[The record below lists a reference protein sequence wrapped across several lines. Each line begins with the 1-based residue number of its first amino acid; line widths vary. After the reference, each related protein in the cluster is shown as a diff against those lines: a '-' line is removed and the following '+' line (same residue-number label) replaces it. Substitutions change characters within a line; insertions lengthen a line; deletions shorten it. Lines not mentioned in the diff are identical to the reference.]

1 MRILSRFLA
10 KLSRSNEAL
19 PGALRGGLAASIV
32 LASSV
37 AAAQPTPAK
46 PPATAPATAKPTAP
60 AAKPAAKP
68 TAKPTKADQTGDA
81 AAGAQAGAGAAAP
94 AQPAPAQPAPKAD
107 EPLMPPDPA
116 TSGATGAGAAGTIT
130 VAPAAPAPTTPLP
143 APATPEPKPAAVA
156 AEPDKDLVKI
166 GGERPANNGDV
177 GARPSDVYAEDW
189 WTQARPV
196 FEIHGY
202 YRVRSE
208 LFHNFALGRKDQ
220 VTSLWPQ
227 PADNDYTAPDGTQVS
242 AGGRQTANT
251 GICGANPL
259 TGKGTPCQD
268 NTQAGANMRFRINP
282 ELHISDNLRV
292 MAQLD
297 LLDNVVL
304 GSTPE
309 GYFNVPS
316 ANGGFQVGSRG
327 GYTPTGA
334 FASTQWAPVAGVNS
348 TTNSI
353 TVKRAWG
360 EYVTPI
366 GLLRFGRM
374 PSHWGLGMLANAG
387 DGHDS
392 DWQSTS
398 DRIMLVTGVKK
409 WDLYFAA
416 AWDFANEGP
425 TSARLGQQQGQ
436 PYDLNQ
442 LDDVNQFVL
451 VAARRRNPELQRLE
465 LAKGEAVVNGGVYF
479 VFRNQVLASDQ
490 SGRNNES
497 KSPTIGGDA
506 STSQISDAV
515 RAGLTRRN
523 ARAYIPDLWL
533 QFLYRKFRFEAE
545 AALIYGSMDSLQP
558 LNGGGGYDEKLG
570 DWKIRQFGLA
580 TQSEFRAM
588 EDKLR
593 IQFGFGYATGDS
605 DLDSLAP
612 QDNALQAQRTN
623 NRSYS
628 EFRFH
633 PDYRVDLIL
642 FRNIL
647 TRVEGAYYFRPS
659 VEYDFTRDRNGQ
671 RLGGGGALIWSRASE
686 FVQTPGHARDL
697 GVELDFQLYYQS
709 KDGALNDDPDKMGG
723 FFTSL
728 QYGVMFPLAGFNYLP
743 GELARAS
750 AQQQGLTTDKLGL
763 DTATAQVLRWY
774 LGILF

>member
-19 PGALRGGLAASIV
+19 PGVLRGGLAFSIV

-37 AAAQPTPAK
+37 AAAQP
-46 PPATAPATAKPTAP
+46 APAKPTAP
-60 AAKPAAKP
+60 IKPTAPARPAKPAGAKP
-68 TAKPTKADQTGDA
+68 APPKTDAAKADQAGGA
-81 AAGAQAGAGAAAP
+81 AAGAQVGGDAAAAP
-94 AQPAPAQPAPKAD
+94 VPAAPAPKVD
-107 EPLMPPDPA
+107 EPLLPPE
-116 TSGATGAGAAGTIT
+116 TGTIT
-130 VAPAAPAPTTPLP
+130 VAPAAAPTAPTTPAPAPTTPAP
-143 APATPEPKPAAVA
+143 APVDEPAKEDKP
-156 AEPDKDLVKI
+156 LVKI
-166 GGERPANNGDV
+166 GGDHPMGASDV

-202 YRVRSE
+202 YRVRAE
-208 LFHNFALGRKDQ
+208 LFHNFALGRKDEANP
-220 VTSLWPQ
+220 LWPQ
-227 PADNDYTAPDGTQVS
+227 PADNEYTGVLPNGTSKLHAV
-242 AGGRQTANT
+242 TL
-251 GICGANPL
+251 CGDNPIP
-259 TGKGTPCQD
+259 GKGVPCAD

-292 MAQLD
+292 MAQID

-309 GYFNVPS
+309 GYYNVPS
-316 ANGGFQVGSRG
+316 TAGGYSVGARG

-360 EYVTPI
+360 EYVTPV

-374 PSHWGLGMLANAG
+374 PSHWGLGILANGG

-398 DRIMLVTGVKK
+398 DRIMLVTGIKK
-409 WDLYFAA
+409 WDLYFAG
-416 AWDFANEGP
+416 AWDFANEGA

-451 VAARRRNPELQRLE
+451 VAVRRRNPELQRLE
-465 LAKGEAVVNGGVYF
+465 LAKGQAVINGGVYF
-479 VFRNQVLASDQ
+479 VIRNQVLANDQ
-490 SGRNNES
+490 SGNGSNTAANNQPSINGQNTTQSSSE
-497 KSPTIGGDA
+497 
-506 STSQISDAV
+506 AV
-515 RAGLTRRN
+515 NKGLTRRN
-523 ARAYIPDLWL
+523 AHAYIPDLWL

-545 AALIYGSMDSLQP
+545 AAAIVGSMDSLEP
-558 LNGGGGYDEKLG
+558 IGGASTEKLG
-570 DWKIRQFGLA
+570 GWKIRQFGFA
-580 TQSEFRAM
+580 SQSEFRAM

-593 IQFGFGYATGDS
+593 VGFGFGYATGDS
-605 DLDSLAP
+605 DVSSLAP
-612 QDNALQAQRTN
+612 QENGLQPQLTQNRTF
-623 NRSYS
+623 S

-697 GVELDFQLYYQS
+697 GVELDFKLYYQS

-728 QYGVMFPLAGFNYLP
+728 EYGVMFPLSGFNYLP

-750 AQQQGLTTDKLGL
+750 AARPGVTAQNLGL
-763 DTATAQVLRWY
+763 DTATAQTLRWY

>member
-10 KLSRSNEAL
+10 KLSRSNEVL
-19 PGALRGGLAASIV
+19 PGALRGGLAAGIV
-32 LASSV
+32 FASSV
-37 AAAQPTPAK
+37 AAAQPAPAK
-46 PPATAPATAKPTAP
+46 PTEAAKPTAP
-60 AAKPAAKP
+60 V
-68 TAKPTKADQTGDA
+68 
-81 AAGAQAGAGAAAP
+81 AP
-94 AQPAPAQPAPKAD
+94 PAPKAD
-107 EPLMPPDPA
+107 EPLMGPDP
-116 TSGATGAGAAGTIT
+116 GAAPTP
-130 VAPAAPAPTTPLP
+130 APAAPAPAAPTPV
-143 APATPEPKPAAVA
+143 PAAVA
-156 AEPDKDLVKI
+156 AEPEKEDKPLVKI
-166 GGERPANNGDV
+166 GGEHAAALGDV

-202 YRVRSE
+202 YRVRAE
-208 LFHNFALGRKDQ
+208 LFHNFALGRKDGVNALWAQPSDNEYVDSLGRTHQ
-220 VTSLWPQ
+220 V
-227 PADNDYTAPDGTQVS
+227 G
-242 AGGRQTANT
+242 AGSPTGT
-251 GICGANPL
+251 GICGDSAL
-259 TGKGTPCQD
+259 TGQGTPCAN

-292 MAQLD
+292 MAQVD

-309 GYFNVPS
+309 GYYNVPS
-316 ANGGFQVGSRG
+316 TKGTGFQVGARG

-348 TTNSI
+348 TTSSI

-360 EYVTPI
+360 EYVTPV

-374 PSHWGLGMLANAG
+374 PSHWGLGMLANSG

-398 DRIMLVTGVKK
+398 DRIMLVTGIKK

-416 AWDFANEGP
+416 AWDFANEGA

-451 VAARRRNPELQRLE
+451 VAARRRNPALQRLE
-465 LAKGEAVVNGGVYF
+465 LAKGQAVVNGGIYF
-479 VFRNQVLASDQ
+479 VFRNQVLANDQSSGADNTASINGQSTTQAASDQ
-490 SGRNNES
+490 
-497 KSPTIGGDA
+497 
-506 STSQISDAV
+506 V
-515 RAGLTRRN
+515 RTGLTRRN
-523 ARAYIPDLWL
+523 AQAYIPDLWL

-545 AALIYGSMDSLQP
+545 AAAIVGSMDSLAP
-558 LNGGGGYDEKLG
+558 LGAGYDNKLG
-570 DWKIRQFGLA
+570 GWKIRQFGLA

-593 IQFGFGYATGDS
+593 IQLGFGYATGDS
-605 DLDSLAP
+605 DVDSLAVQDTGLQP
-612 QDNALQAQRTN
+612 QLTKDRTF
-623 NRSYS
+623 S

-647 TRVEGAYYFRPS
+647 TRVEGAYYLRPS

-697 GVELDFQLYYQS
+697 GVELDFKLYYQS
-709 KDGALNDDPDKMGG
+709 KDGALNDDPDRMGG

-728 QYGVMFPLAGFNYLP
+728 EYGVMFPLAGFNYLP
-743 GELARAS
+743 GEVSRAPVS
-750 AQQQGLTTDKLGL
+750 TNATTTADNLS
-763 DTATAQVLRWY
+763 TATAQTLRWY

>member
-10 KLSRSNEAL
+10 KLSRSNEVL
-19 PGALRGGLAASIV
+19 PSALRGGLAASIM

-37 AAAQPTPAK
+37 AAAQP
-46 PPATAPATAKPTAP
+46 APAKPTAP
-60 AAKPAAKP
+60 AKPAAPAKTAPAKPAPKADAP
-68 TAKPTKADQTGDA
+68 KADQAGGS
-81 AAGAQAGAGAAAP
+81 AAGAQVGGDAAP
-94 AQPAPAQPAPKAD
+94 PAPAPAPKAD
-107 EPLMPPDPA
+107 EPLLPPE
-116 TSGATGAGAAGTIT
+116 AAGTIT
-130 VAPAAPAPTTPLP
+130 VAPSPAPTAPATTTQTAGATAATP
-143 APATPEPKPAAVA
+143 APADEPAKDDKP
-156 AEPDKDLVKI
+156 LVKI
-166 GGERPANNGDV
+166 GGDRPSVQGDV

-208 LFHNFALGRKDQ
+208 LFHNFALGRKDE
-220 VTSLWPQ
+220 VNPLWPQ
-227 PADNDYTAPDGTQVS
+227 PADNEYNGVTPNGS
-242 AGGRQTANT
+242 ATPHLVRL
-251 GICGANPL
+251 CGDNPIPGQA
-259 TGKGTPCQD
+259 TSAACND

-292 MAQLD
+292 MAQID

-309 GYFNVPS
+309 GYYNVPS
-316 ANGGFQVGSRG
+316 ANGYQVGARG

-348 TTNSI
+348 TSNSI

-374 PSHWGLGMLANAG
+374 PSHWGLGILANSG

-398 DRIMLVTGVKK
+398 DRIMLVTGIKK
-409 WDLYFAA
+409 WDLYFAG
-416 AWDFANEGP
+416 AWDFANEGA

-451 VAARRRNPELQRLE
+451 VAVRRRNPELQRLE
-465 LAKGEAVVNGGVYF
+465 LAKGQAVINGGVYF
-479 VFRNQVLASDQ
+479 VFRNQVLANDQ
-490 SGRNNES
+490 SGAVTNAPSIN
-497 KSPTIGGDA
+497 GDHTTQSSSEA
-506 STSQISDAV
+506 VTS
-515 RAGLTRRN
+515 GLTRRN

-545 AALIYGSMDSLQP
+545 AAAIIGSMDSLAP
-558 LNGGGGYDEKLG
+558 LGGGYTEKLG
-570 DWKIRQFGLA
+570 GWKIRQFGFA
-580 TQSEFRAM
+580 SQSEFRAM

-593 IQFGFGYATGDS
+593 IGFGFGYATGDS
-605 DLDSLAP
+605 DLDSIAP
-612 QDNALQAQRTN
+612 QENGLQPQKTQDRTF
-623 NRSYS
+623 S

-697 GVELDFQLYYQS
+697 GVELDFKLYYQS
-709 KDGALNDDPDKMGG
+709 KDGALNDDPDRMGG

-728 QYGVMFPLAGFNYLP
+728 EYGVMFPLAGFNYLP
-743 GELARAS
+743 GEIAK
-750 AQQQGLTTDKLGL
+750 AQAAQGGVTADKLGL
-763 DTATAQVLRWY
+763 DTATAQTLRWY

>member
-10 KLSRSNEAL
+10 TLNRSNEARSRV
-19 PGALRGGLAASIV
+19 LRGGLAASIV

-37 AAAQPTPAK
+37 AAAQPA
-46 PPATAPATAKPTAP
+46 PPRPTAPAKPTAP
-60 AAKPAAKP
+60 AAP
-68 TAKPTKADQTGDA
+68 
-81 AAGAQAGAGAAAP
+81 
-94 AQPAPAQPAPKAD
+94 
-107 EPLMPPDPA
+107 
-116 TSGATGAGAAGTIT
+116 
-130 VAPAAPAPTTPLP
+130 APAAPVVVGDEP
-143 APATPEPKPAAVA
+143 AKEDKPF
-156 AEPDKDLVKI
+156 VKI
-166 GGERPANNGDV
+166 GGDRPTGVGDI

-208 LFHNFALGRKDQ
+208 LFHNFALGRKDGANP
-220 VTSLWPQ
+220 LWPQ
-227 PADNDYTAPDGTQVS
+227 PSDNDYTGVQPSGSPAPHVVKLCGDSPTPN
-242 AGGRQTANT
+242 AGVA
-251 GICGANPL
+251 CA
-259 TGKGTPCQD
+259 D

-292 MAQLD
+292 MAQID

-309 GYFNVPS
+309 GYYNVPS
-316 ANGGFQVGSRG
+316 TVGGYAVGARG

-374 PSHWGLGMLANAG
+374 PSHWGLGILANGG

-398 DRIMLVTGVKK
+398 DRIMLVTGIKK
-409 WDLYFAA
+409 WDLYFAG
-416 AWDFANEGP
+416 AWDFANEGA

-451 VAARRRNPELQRLE
+451 VAVRRRNPELQRLE
-465 LAKGEAVVNGGVYF
+465 LAKGQAVINGGVYF
-479 VFRNQVLASDQ
+479 VIRNQVLANDQ
-490 SGRNNES
+490 SGTGSNTATDNQPSITGQGTTQQSSE
-497 KSPTIGGDA
+497 
-506 STSQISDAV
+506 AV
-515 RAGLTRRN
+515 SRGLTRRN
-523 ARAYIPDLWL
+523 AHAYIPDLWL

-545 AALIYGSMDSLQP
+545 AAAIVGSMDSLLP
-558 LNGGGGYDEKLG
+558 IGGGYTDKLG
-570 DWKIRQFGLA
+570 GWKIRQFGLA
-580 TQSEFRAM
+580 AQSEFRAM

-593 IQFGFGYATGDS
+593 IGFGFGYATGDS
-605 DLDSLAP
+605 DLASLAP
-612 QDNALQAQRTN
+612 QENGLQPQLTQNRTF
-623 NRSYS
+623 S

-697 GVELDFQLYYQS
+697 GVELDFKLYYQS
-709 KDGALNDDPDKMGG
+709 KDGALNDDPDRMGG

-728 QYGVMFPLAGFNYLP
+728 EYGVMFPLAGFNYLP
-743 GELARAS
+743 GEIARAS
-750 AQQQGLTTDKLGL
+750 AAGRLANDPL
-763 DTATAQVLRWY
+763 DTATAQTLRWY

>member
-10 KLSRSNEAL
+10 KLSRSNEVRSGVL
-19 PGALRGGLAASIV
+19 CGGLAASIV

-37 AAAQPTPAK
+37 AAAQPAPAQPAPAK
-46 PPATAPATAKPTAP
+46 PTVP
-60 AAKPAAKP
+60 AKPAAKP
-68 TAKPTKADQTGDA
+68 PAPKAPAKAGAPRADQAGDA
-81 AAGAQAGAGAAAP
+81 AAGAQVDGAAP
-94 AQPAPAQPAPKAD
+94 AAPPQPAPRAD

-116 TSGATGAGAAGTIT
+116 AAGGTGAAAGGTIT
-130 VAPAAPAPTTPLP
+130 VAPAQPTP
-143 APATPEPKPAAVA
+143 APASVV
-156 AEPDKDLVKI
+156 AEPVKEEKPLVKI
-166 GGERPANNGDV
+166 GGERPTGLGDV

-189 WTQARPV
+189 WTQSRPV

-227 PADNDYTAPDGTQVS
+227 PADNDYRAPNGSQVS
-242 AGGRQTANT
+242 AGGPQGLNK
-251 GICGANPL
+251 GICGDNPVP
-259 TGKGTPCQD
+259 GNGAPCQN

-309 GYFNVPS
+309 GYYNVPS
-316 ANGGFQVGSRG
+316 EEGGYRVGAHG
-327 GYTPTGA
+327 GYTPLGS
-334 FASTQWAPVAGVNS
+334 FASTQWAPVAGVTSS
-348 TTNSI
+348 TSSI

-360 EYVTPI
+360 EYVTPV

-374 PSHWGLGMLANAG
+374 PSHWGLGMIANGG
-387 DGHDS
+387 DGYDS

-398 DRIMLVTGVKK
+398 DRIMLVTGIKK
-409 WDLYFAA
+409 WDLYFAG
-416 AWDFANEGP
+416 AWDFSNEGV
-425 TSARLGQQQGQ
+425 TSARLAQQQGQ
-436 PYDLNQ
+436 PYDVNQ
-442 LDDVNQFVL
+442 LDDVNQFIL
-451 VAARRRNPELQRLE
+451 VAARRRNPEMQRLE
-465 LAKGEAVVNGGVYF
+465 LAKGQAVVNGGVYF
-479 VFRNQVLASDQ
+479 VFRNQVLANDQ
-490 SGRNNES
+490 SGRNDNKTS
-497 KSPTIGGDA
+497 AIGGEG
-506 STSQISDAV
+506 STAQNSDAV

-545 AALIYGSMDSLQP
+545 AALVYGSMDSLSP
-558 LNGGGGYDEKLG
+558 LGGAYDEKLG
-570 DWKIRQFGLA
+570 DWKVRQFGIT

-593 IQFGFGYATGDS
+593 IAFGFGYATGDA

-612 QDNALQAQRTN
+612 EDGGLQPQRTN
-623 NRSYS
+623 DRNFS

-647 TRVEGAYYFRPS
+647 TRVQGAYYFRPS

-686 FVQTPGHARDL
+686 FIQTPGHARDL
-697 GVELDFQLYYQS
+697 GVELDFQIYYQS
-709 KDGALNDDPDKMGG
+709 KDGSLNDDPDRMGG
-723 FFTSL
+723 FFTSI
-728 QYGVMFPLAGFNYLP
+728 QYGVMFPLSGFDYLP
-743 GELARAS
+743 GELSRAG
-750 AQQQGLTTDKLGL
+750 AGQGVTTDQLGL
-763 DTATAQVLRWY
+763 ETATAQTLRWY

>member
-10 KLSRSNEAL
+10 KLSRSNEVL
-19 PGALRGGLAASIV
+19 PGALRGGLAAGIV
-32 LASSV
+32 FASSV
-37 AAAQPTPAK
+37 AAAQPAPAK
-46 PPATAPATAKPTAP
+46 PTEPAKPTA
-60 AAKPAAKP
+60 
-68 TAKPTKADQTGDA
+68 
-81 AAGAQAGAGAAAP
+81 AAP
-94 AQPAPAQPAPKAD
+94 PAPKAD
-107 EPLMPPDPA
+107 EPLMGPDP
-116 TSGATGAGAAGTIT
+116 TPVAA
-130 VAPAAPAPTTPLP
+130 PPAPTAPTPVP
-143 APATPEPKPAAVA
+143 TAAVA
-156 AEPDKDLVKI
+156 EPEKEDKPLVKI
-166 GGERPANNGDV
+166 DGERPSGLGDI

-208 LFHNFALGRKDQ
+208 LFHNFALGRKDPINALWAQPSDNEYTDPSGKTHQ
-220 VTSLWPQ
+220 VGP
-227 PADNDYTAPDGTQVS
+227 G
-242 AGGRQTANT
+242 QTLGT
-251 GICGANPL
+251 GICGDSPL
-259 TGKGTPCQD
+259 TGQGTPCSN

-292 MAQLD
+292 MAQVD

-309 GYFNVPS
+309 GYYNVPS
-316 ANGGFQVGSRG
+316 TTGGGYQVGARG

-334 FASTQWAPVAGVNS
+334 FATTQWAPVAGVTS
-348 TTNSI
+348 TTDSI

-360 EYVTPI
+360 EYVTPV
-366 GLLRFGRM
+366 GLVRFGRM
-374 PSHWGLGMLANAG
+374 PSHWGLGILANGG
-387 DGHDS
+387 DSYDS

-398 DRIMLVTGVKK
+398 DRIMLVSGIKK

-416 AWDFANEGP
+416 AWDFANEGA

-465 LAKGEAVVNGGVYF
+465 LAKGQAVVNGGVYF
-479 VFRNQVLASDQ
+479 VFRNQVLANDQ
-490 SGRNNES
+490 SAS
-497 KSPTIGGDA
+497 GDTTA
-506 STSQISDAV
+506 AINGQNTMQAASDAV

-523 ARAYIPDLWL
+523 LKAYIPDLWL

-545 AALIYGSMDSLQP
+545 AAMIIGSTDSLVP
-558 LNGGGGYDEKLG
+558 LGGGYDEKLG
-570 DWKIRQFGLA
+570 DWKIRQFGMA

-593 IQFGFGYATGDS
+593 IQFGFGYATGDADIS
-605 DLDSLAP
+605 SLAVPDNGLQP
-612 QDNALQAQRTN
+612 QLTKDRTF
-623 NRSYS
+623 S

-633 PDYRVDLIL
+633 PDYRVDMIL

-671 RLGGGGALIWSRASE
+671 RLGGGGAIIWSRASE

-697 GVELDFQLYYQS
+697 GIELDFKLYYQS
-709 KDGALNDDPDKMGG
+709 KDGALNDEADQMGG

-743 GELARAS
+743 GEISRAL
-750 AQQQGLTTDKLGL
+750 GGTTATSDNLS
-763 DTATAQVLRWY
+763 TATAQILRWY